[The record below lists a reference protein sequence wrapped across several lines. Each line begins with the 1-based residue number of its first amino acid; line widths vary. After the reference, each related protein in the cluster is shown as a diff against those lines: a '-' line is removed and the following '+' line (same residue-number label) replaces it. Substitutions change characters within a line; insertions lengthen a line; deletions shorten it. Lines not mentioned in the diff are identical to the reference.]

1 VRCIGQAIPDEQFT
15 FNNILREKKK
25 FLVYGRLDESKRVHD
40 IIELCKQKRTSVRD
54 LTLTIIGSPSNQ
66 ANQIWARNLKMLYNK
81 DIELGW
87 LEFHESVPREMA
99 GFIFPK
105 FDALIH
111 SFQGSLDKVLVEAIF
126 SGIPVVTINLPF
138 VKEFGRWS
146 QTNGLVLEQELD
158 AFFSLPPAH
167 ILKYL
172 DKELNIFA
180 VRNLQ
185 IRLVYSIGKL
195 CSTFN
200 TKGR

>member
-1 VRCIGQAIPDEQFT
+1 
-15 FNNILREKKK
+15 
-25 FLVYGRLDESKRVHD
+25 
-40 IIELCKQKRTSVRD
+40 
-54 LTLTIIGSPSNQ
+54 
-66 ANQIWARNLKMLYNK
+66 MLYNK

-167 ILKYL
+167 ILK
-172 DKELNIFA
+172 ESIR
-180 VRNLQ
+180 RNSVAR
-185 IRLVYSIGKL
+185 IKHSE
-195 CSTFN
+195 N
-200 TKGR
+200 TWIKSLTSLLFEIYR